1 MSTVNSVNGL
11 DTSLFTDKVDQAH
24 GEETIRGN
32 TSSMPTTEVS
42 ALDDILRDL
51 ELPTLPV
58 SMRGIQIDQI
68 MTAIANE
75 ARRNGVRE
83 AVDAIGTQGDEIK
96 AENDKKLEKI
106 KQEIQKLQKEDF
118 WDGFCKTFKIIGLV
132 FAAVGSVATTVVGA
146 LTGNPA
152 LVAAGVI
159 GAAMTV
165 DGIVSLAT
173 DGKYSIAAGFT
184 ALGKS
189 LGMSD
194 EAAKWFGFGMN
205 LAIML
210 AGIAVSFG
218 ASAAMSGSQM
228 AESAGQ
234 ALGQMAKIGA
244 FSNIGA
250 GVSNVGSA
258 VGQIGL
264 AVVQYSLANIRAEK
278 IDIDAIL
285 ETLRNNIKMNEELIQ
300 VQMETA
306 EALMN
311 DVIDIVNNCEETANT
326 ILVAS
331 PSVA

>member
-1 MSTVNSVNGL
+1 MSVVNSVSGL
-11 DTSLFTDKVDQAH
+11 DSTLYTDSIDRVRTGAK
-24 GEETIRGN
+24 GN
-32 TSSMPTTEVS
+32 ENATVMPSGDS
-42 ALDDILRDL
+42 ALDAILKDL

-68 MTAIANE
+68 MSAIANE
-75 ARRNGVRE
+75 ARRNGVRD
-83 AVDAIGTQGDEIK
+83 AVDAIQNQGEDIK

-106 KQEIQKLQKEDF
+106 REEMQKIEQESF

-132 FAAVGSVATTVVGA
+132 FAAVGSIATATVGV
-146 LTGNPA
+146 LSGNPA
-152 LVAAGVI
+152 LVAAGVV
-159 GAAMTV
+159 GAAMTI

-189 LGMSD
+189 CGMSD
-194 EAAKWFGFGMN
+194 ESAKWFGFGMN

-218 ASAAMSGSQM
+218 ASAAMSGGKM

-234 ALGQMAKIGA
+234 ALGSMAKIGA
-244 FSNIGA
+244 FSNIGS
-250 GVSNVGSA
+250 GVSNAAGA
-258 VGQIGL
+258 AGQIGL
-264 AVVQYSLANIRAEK
+264 AVVQYGLATVRAEK

-285 ETLRNNIKMNEELIQ
+285 ETLRNNIKMNEDLIE
-300 VQMETA
+300 VQMQTA

-311 DVIDIVNNCEETANT
+311 DVIDIVGNCEETANA
-326 ILVAS
+326 ILTAS